1 MSCID
6 LDTLI
11 IPSFCDVHSL
21 GLTSDQ
27 RVTGHLG
34 FTGRGPDCVLFFVFL
49 MKKSKKER
57 ELIFC
62 GYFCVMSQHFSHIVH
77 IAQKG
82 HGSNVSKHS

>member
-34 FTGRGPDCVLFFVFL
+34 FTGRGPDCVLFFVFFNE
-49 MKKSKKER
+49 KEQER
-57 ELIFC
+57 ERINLLWLFLC
-62 GYFCVMSQHFSHIVH
+62 HESTFFPYCA

-82 HGSNVSKHS
+82 RGSNISKHS